1 MAKNKVRVEAYGWHY
16 NKNGVVE
23 ISVSS
28 GAMGAD
34 FSITAKEAKSLR
46 ASLKTA
52 IQVAEGEE

>member
-23 ISVSS
+23 ISVSGGGLS
-28 GAMGAD
+28 AD
-34 FSITAKEAKSLR
+34 FSLTVKEAKSLR

-52 IQVAEGEE
+52 IQAAEGEE